1 MGGLH
6 TFSDI
11 TLTIHHNHYF
21 IMKTKFLSLLL
32 LLVMGLSA
40 STATAQ
46 TQTPQPTID
55 FPCRNSTLTVLRGV
69 AANGRIKFFSHG
81 KLQPYVMNES
91 DTSEGIRLYDNQWKE
106 SHVLQPKFDTNEY
119 KIDEFRFYDVDNT
132 GFYDNRE
139 EYYFTQTLF
148 NDDEEYEFLITNSN
162 KGEVHLINERGER
175 LYTFR
180 SSKEDHKL
188 KAKCLALMFDK
199 LYLVFTRE
207 ERLGYENDGYQLYEI
222 NPQSKTVGIKQ
233 VAANAPMMSFFSQQP
248 NHRSLRLDLAHP
260 AKAGQTLVVTDM
272 SGRRVA
278 QQILEAGQKQVSIS
292 THRLPSA
299 TYNFTLLENGR
310 VLENGKVIVQ

>member
-46 TQTPQPTID
+46 TQTPQPTV
-55 FPCRNSTLTVLRGV
+55 TLPFELRHRILRGS
-69 AANGRIKFFSHG
+69 AAQGNIKFFLHG
-81 KLQPYVMNES
+81 DVQIFSFQGEEHSPS
-91 DTSEGIRLYDNQWKE
+91 SFQLYDSNWKP
-106 SHVLQPKFDTNEY
+106 SRLLQPKLGEGERILMFSFHDVKAAGFNDEEY
-119 KIDEFRFYDVDNT
+119 
-132 GFYDNRE
+132 
-139 EYYFTQTLF
+139 YYFTQTLF
-148 NDDEEYEFLITNSN
+148 NDDEAYEFFLKDKDKNI
-162 KGEVHLINERGER
+162 HLINEQGDK
-175 LYTFR
+175 LYTFLR
-180 SSKEDHKL
+180 PEGVEDL
-188 KAKCLALMFDK
+188 EVESVVRLFDK
-199 LYLVFTRE
+199 LYLVFSSSPVSF
-207 ERLGYENDGYQLYEI
+207 LYEI

-278 QQILEAGQKQVSIS
+278 QQPLEAGQKQVSIS